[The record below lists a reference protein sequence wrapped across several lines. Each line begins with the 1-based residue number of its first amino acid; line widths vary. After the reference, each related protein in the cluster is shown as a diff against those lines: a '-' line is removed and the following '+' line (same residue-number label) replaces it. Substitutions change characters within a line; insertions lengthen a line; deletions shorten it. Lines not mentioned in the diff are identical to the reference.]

1 MSARDVLVIGAAKRV
16 LETALPAFARA
27 PELYRVRSV
36 MAKHART
43 LEVGGASY
51 AVRAFESFG
60 PADLEGIELVYL
72 AVAKPVVPRVL
83 ERLARCELGGIE
95 LLIDTPV
102 LLPKHFRALPLIERF
117 RAASVPEDCV
127 HLPWLPLVQ
136 RAIGRGAIGAL
147 RSIEFDRSAY
157 AYHAHATLKALAGA
171 PLASARRV
179 RGAGGSARRT
189 LRFENGLTA
198 VLVEPRDYS
207 VGRFRLVGER
217 GCIADYDDGQ
227 ASTLPLRLARAGASC
242 IGLQLGEEVEPL
254 DAAESALMGALPE
267 GISVTAAH
275 EAQKRV
281 GFLRLLRALAAG
293 HAGYSVEDGLE
304 DTLSDY
310 ALEKLGRWRST
321 RFTSPRHAPARALLA
336 FASRIAGR

>member
-1 MSARDVLVIGAAKRV
+1 M
-16 LETALPAFARA
+16 
-27 PELYRVRSV
+27 
-36 MAKHART
+36 
-43 LEVGGASY
+43 
-51 AVRAFESFG
+51 RAFDGFT

-72 AVAKPVVPRVL
+72 AVSKPVVPRVL
-83 ERLARCELGGIE
+83 ERLARCELGSIE

-102 LLPKHFRALPLIERF
+102 LLPKHFRALRLIDGF
-117 RAASVPEDCV
+117 RSASVPEDCV

-147 RSIEFDRSAY
+147 RQIEFDRSAY

-179 RGAGGSARRT
+179 RGAGGSATRT

-198 VLVEPRDYS
+198 VLKEPRDYA
-207 VGRFRLVGER
+207 VGRFRLIGER

-227 ASTLPLRLARAGASC
+227 PSTLRLCLARAGASC
-242 IGLQLGEEVEPL
+242 IGVQLGEEIEPL
-254 DAAESALMGALPE
+254 DAAESELMGDLPQ
-267 GISVTAAH
+267 GIGLTAAH

-293 HAGYSVEDGLE
+293 REGYAVEDALE

-336 FASRIAGR
+336 LASRIAGR